1 MSVVLVI
8 LPLALFVVAA
18 AVAAFAW
25 AARTGQFDDTET
37 PPNRILVDDAGDRP
51 RDPRP

>member
-8 LPLALFVVAA
+8 LPLALLFVAV

-25 AARTGQFDDTET
+25 AARSGQFDDTET
-37 PPNRILVDDAGDRP
+37 PPHRMLVDDAADR
-51 RDPRP
+51 RREPRP